1 MSYLLD
7 TNAVINF
14 LEASLP
20 DAGMQMLTSIV
31 DEEPM
36 VSVITQIEAL
46 GFSFTSAQEQTTVE
60 TFINSSTVLGLS
72 SDIVNATIAI
82 RKSRKIKL
90 PDAIIAATAIIH
102 DLTLIT
108 RNTSDFNNIN
118 GLKVIDPHSL

>member
-72 SDIVNATIAI
+72 SDIVNTTIAI